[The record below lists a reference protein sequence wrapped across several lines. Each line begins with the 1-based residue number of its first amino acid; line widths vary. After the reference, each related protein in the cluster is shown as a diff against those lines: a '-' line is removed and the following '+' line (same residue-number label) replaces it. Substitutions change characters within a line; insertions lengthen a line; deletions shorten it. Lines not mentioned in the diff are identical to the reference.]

1 MNLKP
6 VNVFIVDDH
15 SLIREGIKSS
25 LENFRTVTVVGE
37 AANGKQA
44 LAELAKQSVDIVLMD
59 ISMSVMD
66 GIEATRK
73 IRKLFPDL
81 KVLALTMHDDNSH
94 ILKMMKAGALG
105 YVLKS
110 ENSKNLVK
118 AIETVAKGQTYFGK
132 KVSDTMMNHLMS
144 VKTKK
149 STFGFSQLTKR
160 EVEILRHIAE
170 GLTNPEIAKKLFIG
184 HRTVDTHRR
193 NLIQKLN
200 VKNTAG
206 LVRVAI
212 KNGVVEV

>member
-25 LENFRTVTVVGE
+25 LENFRTVAVVGE